1 MRYWQ
6 HGETGRLLKIDVQMS
21 TYTWVEITKEQ
32 YEDADKSSKGIE
44 PNTNVLEATPADE
57 A

>member
-21 TYTWVEITKEQ
+21 TYTWIEITKEQ
-32 YEDADKSSKGIE
+32 YE
-44 PNTNVLEATPADE
+44 EATLATEESVPVKE
-57 A
+57 EVSE

>member
-32 YEDADKSSKGIE
+32 YE
-44 PNTNVLEATPADE
+44 EAILANSDSVPEKDS
-57 A
+57 